1 MKEFRKQYAREG
13 EREQKGL
20 SHERSP
26 SAKQPAVGFFL
37 MHGICF
43 SPKNKGA
50 GSNANFEPAIA
61 IKKAQEDKV
70 KERKRKKPQKEAKTD
85 TTKGGDGNPR
95 FFIEIFCI

>member
-1 MKEFRKQYAREG
+1 MNFLKQRRTGCPLITDFKYLTN
-13 EREQKGL
+13 K
-20 SHERSP
+20 
-26 SAKQPAVGFFL
+26 
-37 MHGICF
+37 
-43 SPKNKGA
+43 KGA

-85 TTKGGDGNPR
+85 TTKDGDGNPR